1 MAKLEIVNASRT
13 FAGNLN
19 AAVDSLTLS
28 IADGELI
35 VLVGP
40 SGCGKSTTLR
50 MIAGLEPTDG
60 GKIFIGSQDVTN
72 FAPRDRDI
80 AMIFQS
86 YALYPHL
93 TVEKNIAFSL
103 KMSKVPKDKRK
114 VLVEEVAKMLELTD
128 YLDRKPAKLSGGQR
142 QRVAMGRAIIRNP
155 SVFLMDEPL
164 SNLDAKLR
172 NEVRAQIVAL
182 QKRLGVTTI
191 YVTHDQVEAMTM
203 GDRVVVM
210 KDGVLQQVAT
220 PTELYELPVNTF
232 VAGFIGTP
240 PMNLIESN
248 LEYCKDADG
257 GSLNIP
263 FLGRSWSIDHQVCK
277 QLSSSKIVIGVRP
290 EEIRLI
296 KSGGSK
302 AVVQFIENLG
312 YDSLLHCRLIPSE
325 SHNDRPIS
333 SNDQNVIVR
342 CPSDPT
348 IARGSSVNLEV
359 LRGIKAHLFD
369 RNSGNRVGNME
380 ATQFEK

>member
-19 AAVDSLTLS
+19 AAVDRLTLS

-72 FAPRDRDI
+72 FAPRDRDV

-114 VLVEEVAKMLELTD
+114 ALVEEVAKMLELTD

-182 QKRLGVTTI
+182 QRRLGVTTI

-248 LEYCKDADG
+248 LEYCKDSDG
-257 GSLNIP
+257 GSLNLL
-263 FLGRSWSIDHQVCK
+263 FLGRNWSIDHQVCK
-277 QLSSSKIVIGVRP
+277 QLSSSKIVMGIRP
-290 EEIRLI
+290 EEIKLI

-312 YDSLLHCRLIPSE
+312 YDSLLHCQMIPNE

-342 CPSDPT
+342 RPSDPT
-348 IARGSSVNLEV
+348 IARGSSINLEV
-359 LRGIKAHLFD
+359 LRGIKVHLFD
-369 RNSGNRVGNME
+369 GNSGNRVGNIE
-380 ATQFEK
+380 ATESEK

>member
-60 GKIFIGSQDVTN
+60 GKIFIGSRDVTN

-114 VLVEEVAKMLELTD
+114 ALVEEVAKMLELTD

-220 PTELYELPVNTF
+220 PTELYKLPVNTF

-248 LEYCKDADG
+248 LEYCKNADS
-257 GSLNIP
+257 GSLNLM
-263 FLGRSWSIDHQVCK
+263 FLGRSWSIDHQVYE
-277 QLSSSKIVIGVRP
+277 QLSSSKIVMGIRP
-290 EEIRLI
+290 EEIKLI

-312 YDSLLHCRLIPSE
+312 YDSLLHCRMISNE

-348 IARGSSVNLEV
+348 IARGSSINLEV
-359 LRGIKAHLFD
+359 LRGIKVHLFD
-369 RNSGNRVGNME
+369 GNSGNRVGDME
-380 ATQFEK
+380 ATQSEK